1 MSNVK
6 LMRGEGTLS
15 LLRGV
20 TTLTRDI
27 KRTKSWVT
35 LHDNEVVDKYPEYG
49 TYYMGD
55 DGIKRR
61 VQAKTHERW
70 GLEYYS
76 TTLEEFIQSSNTRD
90 DGTESKA
97 RHALERVLQNADL
110 IALMRGA
117 QYVPKLVVTR
127 VLNPRV
133 SRHVGVYTLKSI
145 PAPAANKFDVKQHW
159 RKYFGYMKSWKTTKF
174 VDSQLALDFL
184 AFVDKYEVTIA
195 KASLKLKTSRGKAE
209 YEYNKRDLEYA
220 NANLNRKREAYH
232 KWLVEY
238 DDFKAK
244 WNAQQEWLSTMPN
257 HLQSHDVTRHILYTQ
272 GAVQRDPVQEVK
284 LWDRDIE
291 RLTKEVAKWSKM
303 VKDYEDVHG
312 GEEE

>member
-6 LMRGEGTLS
+6 LMRGEGNLS
-15 LLRGV
+15 LHRGV
-20 TTLTRDI
+20 TTLARDI

-76 TTLEEFIQSSNTRD
+76 TTLTQYLQSDDARS
-90 DGTESKA
+90 DGTESKVA
-97 RHALERVLQNADL
+97 SVLQQVLQNTDL

-127 VLNPRV
+127 VQSPRV
-133 SRHVGVYTLKSI
+133 SKHIGVYTLKSI
-145 PAPAANKFDVKQHW
+145 PQLTKFDVK
-159 RKYFGYMKSWKTTKF
+159 RSDFGYMESWKTSRII
-174 VDSQLALDFL
+174 DSQLAIDFL
-184 AFVDKYEVTIA
+184 DLLNKYEVLIA

-220 NANLNRKREAYH
+220 NANLNRKQEAYD

-272 GAVQRDPVQEVK
+272 GAVQRDPAQEVK
-284 LWDRDIE
+284 LWDKDIE
-291 RLTKEVAKWSKM
+291 RLTKEVNKWTKL